1 MPELPEV
8 EAIVRELR
16 PQLIGRQI
24 VGIHSDWPKYFQ
36 LPKTQAKAQDCIT
49 RRRITGVERRA
60 KNILIHLSGR
70 HLLVIH
76 QKISGR
82 LLIGNWERK
91 PPGPLETDRHSLWR
105 AVPSSD
111 PADPRRGRFIHLV
124 FDLDDGRQLALSDLR
139 KFAKVLC
146 GPEDVIAALPALRK
160 LGPEPLDAQFTFRRF
175 EQLFS
180 RKKGAIKQI
189 LMDPNF
195 IAGIGNLY
203 SDEILYAAKLHP
215 LSRAEH
221 LGRTHLSALY
231 RAMRGML
238 LRAIALGGTG
248 FPGPGGVKRGYD
260 RVLMVYGREGE
271 PCPRGH
277 IIERIKI
284 GGRSAHF
291 CRAEQELI

>member
-8 EAIVRELR
+8 ETIVQELR
-16 PQLIGRQI
+16 PHLVGRRI
-24 VGIHSDWPKYFQ
+24 VAVHTDWPKYFQ
-36 LPKTQAKAQDCIT
+36 FPKTRAKARDCIAH
-49 RRRITGVERRA
+49 RRITGVDRRA
-60 KNILIHLSGR
+60 KNILIHLSGH

-91 PPGPLETDRHSLWR
+91 PPEPSETNRHSLWR
-105 AVPSSD
+105 AVPSSG

-124 FDLDDGRQLALSDLR
+124 FDLDDGRQMALSDLR

-146 GPEDVIAALPALRK
+146 GPEDVITALPALRK
-160 LGPEPLDAQFTFRRF
+160 LGPEPLDPQFTFRRF
-175 EQLFS
+175 AQQFE

-189 LMDPNF
+189 LMDPTF

-221 LGRTHLSALY
+221 LGLSHLRALY
-231 RAMRGML
+231 RAMRSIL
-238 LRAIALGGTG
+238 RRAIALGGTG

-260 RVLMVYGREGE
+260 RVLMVYSRKGE
-271 PCPRGH
+271 LCPRGH
-277 IIERIKI
+277 MIERIKI

-291 CRAEQELI
+291 CRAEQELV